1 MDKFL
6 TYKRMTVLV
15 MTMLLAVFLVGC
27 GAQPEEDEETKSGEQ
42 VTSEASDDQKVYD
55 GDNPV
60 VTITMENDD
69 EIVIELYPTIAPNTV
84 DNFISLID
92 QEFYDGLIFHRVIQ
106 DFMIQG
112 GDPDGN
118 GTGGPGYAIKGEFS
132 SNEFENS
139 LSHNRGV
146 LAMARSGDPDSAG
159 SQFFIVVENAEH
171 LDGDYASFGEVTDGM
186 DVVDEIASV
195 DVSTKKGSEDKPL
208 EDQKIKTIRVD
219 TKDYDAEEP
228 KIQ

>member
-1 MDKFL
+1 M
-6 TYKRMTVLV
+6 
-15 MTMLLAVFLVGC
+15 
-27 GAQPEEDEETKSGEQ
+27 AQTFF
-42 VTSEASDDQKVYD
+42 D
-55 GDNPV
+55 GDKPV
-60 VTITMENDD
+60 VSFRSESED

-92 QEFYDGLIFHRVIQ
+92 QAFYDDLIFHRVIP

-146 LAMARSGDPDSAG
+146 RAKNR
-159 SQFFIVVENAEH
+159 
-171 LDGDYASFGEVTDGM
+171 
-186 DVVDEIASV
+186 
-195 DVSTKKGSEDKPL
+195 
-208 EDQKIKTIRVD
+208 
-219 TKDYDAEEP
+219 
-228 KIQ
+228 

>member
-1 MDKFL
+1 MMDKFL

-15 MTMLLAVFLVGC
+15 MTMLLAVFFVGC
-27 GAQPEEDEETKSGEQ
+27 DEKNEKDEETKSGEQ

-118 GTGGPGYAIKGEFS
+118 GTGGPGYARKGEFS
-132 SNEFENS
+132 SNEVEHS
-139 LSHNRGV
+139 LSHNRHV
-146 LAMARSGDPDSAG
+146 LPTGRSGDPDSAG

-171 LDGDYASFGEVTDGM
+171 LDGDYASFG
-186 DVVDEIASV
+186 
-195 DVSTKKGSEDKPL
+195 
-208 EDQKIKTIRVD
+208 
-219 TKDYDAEEP
+219 
-228 KIQ
+228 

>member
-1 MDKFL
+1 MMDKFL

-15 MTMLLAVFLVGC
+15 MTMLLAVFLVG
-27 GAQPEEDEETKSGEQ
+27 GDAQQEEDEKTKSGEQ

-106 DFMIQG
+106 DFMIQ
-112 GDPDGN
+112 
-118 GTGGPGYAIKGEFS
+118 
-132 SNEFENS
+132 
-139 LSHNRGV
+139 
-146 LAMARSGDPDSAG
+146 
-159 SQFFIVVENAEH
+159 
-171 LDGDYASFGEVTDGM
+171 
-186 DVVDEIASV
+186 EIGRAHV
-195 DVSTKKGSEDKPL
+195 
-208 EDQKIKTIRVD
+208 
-219 TKDYDAEEP
+219 
-228 KIQ
+228 

>member
-1 MDKFL
+1 MDTFL
-6 TYKRMTVLV
+6 TDKRITVLV
-15 MTMLLAVFLVGC
+15 MTMLLAIFLIGC
-27 GAQPEEDEETKSGEQ
+27 GAQPEEESKTEEQATTED
-42 VTSEASDDQKVYD
+42 SDDQTIYD

-60 VTITMENDD
+60 VTITMESED

-92 QEFYDGLIFHRVIQ
+92 QAFYDDLIFHRVIP

-159 SQFFIVVENAEH
+159 SQFFIVVEDSEH
-171 LDGDYASFGEVTDGM
+171 LDGDYAAFGEVTDGM

-195 DVSTKKGSEDKPL
+195 DVSTEKGSEDKPL
-208 EDQKIKTIRVD
+208 EDQKVKTIRVD

-228 KIQ
+228 DIQ